1 MRLFAVA
8 LAVASMGCVCLYVEG
23 MVNLFNR
30 YGGLLDPPF
39 FFLTLSCL
47 GRCSSHFEFNRDEN
61 GQKSVGRQH
70 CFLEFV
76 TELV

>member
-1 MRLFAVA
+1 LRGEGFLYCRCASVRLFAVA

-39 FFLTLSCL
+39 FFFFNTVLFRPLQLT
-47 GRCSSHFEFNRDEN
+47 F
-61 GQKSVGRQH
+61 
-70 CFLEFV
+70 
-76 TELV
+76 